1 MRLSRALNAGL
12 AGALALATFTTP
24 AAAADAAPAV
34 KLVPARPE
42 IYAPVTLTADLSGLT
57 ATERQ
62 MLGLF
67 IDAAVVMDDLFWQQ
81 AYPGDRQAFLAG
93 LREPAVKRFAEM
105 NYGPWDRLEGNAPFV
120 PGAGAR
126 PPGVGFYP
134 LDMTKEEFE
143 RADLPRKT
151 NEYTVLRRDAKGALT
166 VVPYSTEWRA
176 QLERASGLLAQAAGK
191 AQNAG
196 LAKYLDLRA
205 KALTSDEYRASDMAW
220 LDMKDNRIDIVIGP
234 IETYEDK
241 LFGYKAAFESYV
253 LVKDMEWSKR
263 LARYAAM
270 LPELQRGLP
279 VPQAYK
285 AETPGTDS
293 DLNAYDVVYY
303 AGDCNAG
310 SKTIAINLPNDEQ
323 VQLEKGTRRL
333 QLKNAMRAKFDKI
346 LVPIAAELIVP
357 DQRRHVTF
365 DAFFA
370 DVMFHEVAHG
380 LGIKN
385 TINGRGTVRGSHK
398 EFYSGI
404 EEGKADVLGLYMIT
418 KLHEK
423 GELSGSLEDYYTTFL
438 AGIFRSVRFGAAS
451 AHGAANMV
459 RFNFFADRG
468 AFVRD
473 ANGQYRVDMPKMR
486 KAVDEL
492 SATLLKLQG
501 DGDYAGVQ
509 KLIGELGVIGPQLR
523 GGSRTAQAQRHS
535 GGRDVHAGQVGPRA
549 GLRAAACPPSFR

>member
-12 AGALALATFTTP
+12 AGVLALATFTTP
-24 AAAADAAPAV
+24 AAAADAPQAV
-34 KLVPARPE
+34 KLVPARPD

-57 ATERQ
+57 DKERQ

-81 AYPGDRQAFLAG
+81 AYPGDRKALLAG
-93 LREPAVKRFAEM
+93 LKDPAMKRFAEM

-143 RADLPRKT
+143 RADLPNKT
-151 NEYTVLRRDAKGALT
+151 SHYTVLRRDARGALT

-191 AQNAG
+191 AEDPG

-234 IETYEDK
+234 IETYQDN
-241 LFGYKAAFESYV
+241 LFGYKAAFEAFV

-279 VPQAYK
+279 VPEAYK
-285 AETPGTDS
+285 AETPGIDS

-333 QLKNAMRAKFDKI
+333 QLKNAMRAKFDKV
-346 LVPIAAELIVP
+346 LVPIAAELIAP
-357 DQRRHVTF
+357 DQRRT
-365 DAFFA
+365 
-370 DVMFHEVAHG
+370 
-380 LGIKN
+380 
-385 TINGRGTVRGSHK
+385 
-398 EFYSGI
+398 
-404 EEGKADVLGLYMIT
+404 
-418 KLHEK
+418 
-423 GELSGSLEDYYTTFL
+423 
-438 AGIFRSVRFGAAS
+438 
-451 AHGAANMV
+451 
-459 RFNFFADRG
+459 
-468 AFVRD
+468 
-473 ANGQYRVDMPKMR
+473 
-486 KAVDEL
+486 
-492 SATLLKLQG
+492 
-501 DGDYAGVQ
+501 
-509 KLIGELGVIGPQLR
+509 
-523 GGSRTAQAQRHS
+523 
-535 GGRDVHAGQVGPRA
+535 
-549 GLRAAACPPSFR
+549 

>member
-1 MRLSRALNAGL
+1 MRLSRALTAGL
-12 AGALALATFTTP
+12 AGALALATFTNP
-24 AAAADAAPAV
+24 AAAAEAPPAA
-34 KLVPARPE
+34 KLVPARPD
-42 IYAPVTLTADLSGLT
+42 IYAPVTLSADLSGLT
-57 ATERQ
+57 ASERQ

-81 AYPGDRQAFLAG
+81 AYPGDRKAFLAG
-93 LREPAVKRFAEM
+93 LKDPTMKRFAEM

-134 LDMTKEEFE
+134 LDMTQQEFE

-191 AQNAG
+191 AEDAG

-279 VPQAYK
+279 VPDAYK

-310 SKTIAINLPNDEQ
+310 SKTIAINLPNDEK

-346 LVPIAAELIVP
+346 LEPIAAELIVP

-370 DVMFHEVAHG
+370 DTMFHEVAHG

-385 TINGRGTVRGSHK
+385 TVNGRGTVRDNLK
-398 EFYSGI
+398 EISSGI

-451 AHGAANMV
+451 AHGEANMV

-468 AFVRD
+468 AFTRD

-509 KLIGELGVIGPQLR
+509 KLIGELGVIRPQLAEDLAR
-523 GGSRTAQAQRHS
+523 LKRSNIPV
-535 GGRDVHAGQVGPRA
+535 DVTFTQGKSVL
-549 GLRAAACPPSFR
+549 GLN

>member
-1 MRLSRALNAGL
+1 MQPSRALIAGL
-12 AGALALATFTTP
+12 AGALALATSTT
-24 AAAADAAPAV
+24 AASAADAAQAAT
-34 KLVPARPE
+34 LVPARPD
-42 IYAPVTLTADLSGLT
+42 IYAPVTLTADLSGLS
-57 ATERQ
+57 ARERQ

-93 LREPAVKRFAEM
+93 LEDPAMRRFAEM

-134 LDMTKEEFE
+134 LDMTREEFE

-151 NEYTVLRRDAKGALT
+151 SEYTVLRRDAKRALT
-166 VVPYSTEWRA
+166 VVPYSVEWRA

-191 AQNAG
+191 AEDPG

-205 KALTSDEYRASDMAW
+205 RALTSDEYRASDMAW
-220 LDMKDNRIDIVIGP
+220 LDMKDNRIDVVIGP

-241 LFGYKAAFESYV
+241 LFGYKAAFEAYV
-253 LVKDMEWSKR
+253 LVKDMEWSRR

-279 VPQAYK
+279 VPDAYK
-285 AETPGTDS
+285 AEKPGTDS

-346 LVPIAAELIVP
+346 LEPIAAELIVP

-370 DVMFHEVAHG
+370 DTMFHEVAHG

-385 TINGRGTVRGSHK
+385 TVDGRGTVRDNLK
-398 EFYSGI
+398 ELSSGI

-451 AHGAANMV
+451 AHGEANMV

-468 AFVRD
+468 AFTRD
-473 ANGQYRVDMPKMR
+473 ANGQYRVDMRKMR

-509 KLIGELGVIGPQLR
+509 KLIGELGVVRPQLAEDLAR
-523 GGSRTAQAQRHS
+523 LKRSNIPV
-535 GGRDVHAGQVGPRA
+535 DVVFTQGKSVL
-549 GLRAAACPPSFR
+549 GLN